1 MFAPLIAPKVMYLT
15 DSLGVRLGSLFSVLF
30 FLSPSLICMGMVS
43 PLIIQLINNQNG
55 NAGKAAGTVYAIS
68 TVGGI
73 LATFLFGFY
82 IIPELGITSSAYIAG
97 GTLGFLSAIYFI
109 STNQYKYLAA
119 GVVFIFILF
128 SFTLKPKVKTNVRIH
143 YTSNGLF
150 GQLIVMDYT
159 EKEKDFTQTYRGL
172 YLNGIKQ
179 THTMVGY
186 QPLSLWDY
194 PYKIGMIS
202 SIKSPGDQ
210 ALILGMGGGS
220 ILYDLVDLKFKVD
233 VVELD
238 ERVPKVA
245 KKYFNYVPSS
255 SSLIIDDARHYI
267 KKAEKK
273 YDLVIFDILRGEE
286 QPSHIF
292 TLEGFEDLKKIL
304 NKDAIVIINFQGMM
318 EKGDTSLGAKSVFK
332 TLLASGFKVSYNQ
345 GNNEGVSNDVIFIAS
360 EKKYDFRTILNNPL
374 YYARGRFKYE
384 DLITEKEV
392 DVSDAF
398 LLTDDKPMLEK
409 LNKPVILAWRQA
421 MMKTTREMV
430 ESGERIY

>member
-1 MFAPLIAPKVMYLT
+1 
-15 DSLGVRLGSLFSVLF
+15 
-30 FLSPSLICMGMVS
+30 
-43 PLIIQLINNQNG
+43 
-55 NAGKAAGTVYAIS
+55 
-68 TVGGI
+68 
-73 LATFLFGFY
+73 
-82 IIPELGITSSAYIAG
+82 
-97 GTLGFLSAIYFI
+97 
-109 STNQYKYLAA
+109 
-119 GVVFIFILF
+119 
-128 SFTLKPKVKTNVRIH
+128 
-143 YTSNGLF
+143 
-150 GQLIVMDYT
+150 
-159 EKEKDFTQTYRGL
+159 
-172 YLNGIKQ
+172 
-179 THTMVGY
+179 
-186 QPLSLWDY
+186 
-194 PYKIGMIS
+194 
-202 SIKSPGDQ
+202 
-210 ALILGMGGGS
+210 
-220 ILYDLVDLKFKVD
+220 
-233 VVELD
+233 VELD